1 MLKPIVPGCLALVIR
16 GPDTG
21 KSVRVISLHHSGE
34 LVDLPNGDR
43 RLFKPKIGVS
53 GWLCIGD
60 VSART
65 SSVSKEDSLKGFAMY
80 HEKSLVRIDAEGDD
94 DLIDEFGMEEY
105 ADVMAKQMGD
115 EGVKRLW

>member
-34 LVDLPNGDR
+34 VIDLPNGGR
-43 RLFKPKIGVS
+43 RLFEPESGRS

-65 SSVSKEDSLKGFAMY
+65 NSGGKEDSLKGFAMY
-80 HEKSLVRIDAEGDD
+80 NEKSLVRIDCEGDD
-94 DLIDEFGMEEY
+94 ELVDDFRQEAFSE
-105 ADVMAKQMGD
+105 VMAEQMAK